1 MCFVNR
7 QGAGER
13 ARSVSSMARW
23 PIRLEWRPAGV
34 SERQGANNVECCAA
48 QWPALPR
55 IILGRGTDKGATSP
69 GATCLS
75 LRSEIFYL
83 CVLCPGGWTAT
94 ACYRHDSGAEVQGN
108 TEYYHMQRCF
118 SCATLLVFFV
128 FACCRRESRAI
139 VPLIFFLSRCSFPTM
154 SFVRGPLFYFHFL
167 VS

>member
-1 MCFVNR
+1 MCVVNR

-23 PIRLEWRPAGV
+23 PIRLERRPGGV
-34 SERQGANNVECCAA
+34 SERQGVNNVECCAA

-75 LRSEIFYL
+75 LRSEIFI
-83 CVLCPGGWTAT
+83 CVSSALAAGQLQSVTGMTVARRCK
-94 ACYRHDSGAEVQGN
+94 EN